1 MIIFRHYT
9 LSRDNEGA
17 PEARE
22 ERWKLLGQ
30 LVNSRETKVTKV
42 LGCWIFDN
50 LPWLQEMLGP
60 EIDLEMRQYVRDGAH
75 YVPTVTQ
82 VAYEEQQ

>member
-1 MIIFRHYT
+1 MLDI
-9 LSRDNEGA
+9 
-17 PEARE
+17 
-22 ERWKLLGQ
+22 LL
-30 LVNSRETKVTKV
+30 
-42 LGCWIFDN
+42 C
-50 LPWLQEMLGP
+50 LQEMLGP

>member
-1 MIIFRHYT
+1 
-9 LSRDNEGA
+9 
-17 PEARE
+17 
-22 ERWKLLGQ
+22 
-30 LVNSRETKVTKV
+30 
-42 LGCWIFDN
+42 
-50 LPWLQEMLGP
+50 MLGP

>member
-1 MIIFRHYT
+1 M
-9 LSRDNEGA
+9 
-17 PEARE
+17 
-22 ERWKLLGQ
+22 
-30 LVNSRETKVTKV
+30 TKV
-42 LGCWIFDN
+42 LGCWKFDN